1 MFLME
6 LNEKE
11 KELFWKLAVNLVMAD
26 GVISEA
32 EVDLLGQ
39 YQKEMGTD
47 FELETE
53 GAPSADELSKE
64 IAACESRIKR
74 VIYFELLGL
83 AYSDNDFAKE
93 EQEMLDVYAKATCI
107 SDNDC
112 KKMKECIDEIYEV
125 YFKLAV
131 VINGN

>member
-1 MFLME
+1 MRL
-6 LNEKE
+6 
-11 KELFWKLAVNLVMAD
+11 
-26 GVISEA
+26 
-32 EVDLLGQ
+32 
-39 YQKEMGTD
+39 T
-47 FELETE
+47 
-53 GAPSADELSKE
+53 
-64 IAACESRIKR
+64 
-74 VIYFELLGL
+74 
-83 AYSDNDFAKE
+83 YSDNDFAKE